1 MSINVM
7 WNRSGVLDALSAFA
21 GGYGKQNQQNQA
33 QQAQMDYTAD
43 VANNQAIERGLS
55 GLIGPSLNL
64 GTAYLGANAAGLPA
78 DEARAAAIASVM
90 PRSVASSI
98 MGRQEMGRDL
108 EYNNARYEQDF
119 QRTFGFPSTEAPSV
133 GEAHYARLDPAMQ
146 QQVLSS
152 YDMTPETFASMP
164 QPEQSRTYGRM
175 ARDFVTSQQARQQ
188 AQVKMQVVEQA
199 RAADEAQTMRTF
211 GDLEIAEGL
220 TNGKMQITNP
230 IWADKWSRL
239 NSSMEAMTDDPS
251 IAGDPRLVANFQQH
265 GNAGRMGMIKQMR
278 NAGVIQPKL
287 SAQDMAERA
296 KVVVNGRVLLPHGK
310 GMDKI
315 LDLGD
320 ERKSVEYPEGQGVG
334 ETWENPRFPGALLS
348 RKPTGEVYKVIDTSG
363 KQVGLKDYY
372 ELREKIRESLTTE
385 PDELGNVIEPDED
398 QIDAEVKRTT
408 DGYTR
413 QFGKQNDSGE
423 GNAPP
428 GPAASGST
436 TPATTQPAAPAS
448 WLDRLMGRKVAPQAG
463 APSPVAPGQTATP
476 GATPAAPGG
485 KRRNVIPK
493 IRDYLDYD
501 EEKGV
506 LGLYNAKTKSWRY
519 IKSDDSVN
527 VDAVLELDS
536 AVRDSLRRAVKDPKT
551 GKTDWVEPGDD
562 VVRAALEKRIDEAMK
577 TVDKYRMGRPKAKD
591 GNAPPAPPT
600 ASTRPAEDAEV
611 AGRPPSAGKPLIT
624 GERATEISREMA
636 KIAKQY
642 PGAKGA
648 PEHVKRRY
656 YNLKKELEA
665 LTRG

>member
-7 WNRSGVLDALSAFA
+7 WNRSGVLDALSAFV

-43 VANNQAIERGLS
+43 VANQQEIGRGIS
-55 GLIGPSLNL
+55 GLIGPALNL

-78 DEARAAAIASVM
+78 DEAKAAAIASVM

-164 QPEQSRTYGRM
+164 QPEKSRTYGRM

-220 TNGKMQITNP
+220 TNGKIEITNP
-230 IWADKWSRL
+230 VLADKWSRV
-239 NSSMEAMTDDPS
+239 NSSLEGITDDPS
-251 IAGDPRLVANFQQH
+251 IAGDPRLVSAFQQA
-265 GNAGRMGMIKQMR
+265 GNGVRMNLVKQFR
-278 NAGVIQPKL
+278 NAGALRPKL

-320 ERKSVEYPEGQGVG
+320 ERKSVEYPQGQGVG

-348 RKPTGEVYKVIDTSG
+348 RKPTGEVYKVIDTAG
-363 KQVGLKDYY
+363 KQVGPQDFF

-385 PDELGNVIEPDED
+385 PDELGNVIEPNAD
-398 QIDAEVKRTT
+398 QIDDEFDRTM
-408 DGYTR
+408 DRYMR
-413 QFGKQNDSGE
+413 RFGKQNDQQRE
-423 GNAPP
+423 PPAPP
-428 GPAASGST
+428 TSQPAG
-436 TPATTQPAAPAS
+436 TPAPKGS
-448 WLDRLMGRKVAPQAG
+448 WLDRLMGHKVAPQAG
-463 APSPVAPGQTATP
+463 APSPGAPGQTATP

-536 AVRDSLRRAVKDPKT
+536 AVRDSLRRPVKDPKT
-551 GKTDWVEPGDD
+551 GKTDWVEPSDD
-562 VVRAALEKRIDEAMK
+562 AVRAALEKRIDEAMK
-577 TVDKYRMGRPKAKD
+577 TVDKYRKGKPKAKD
-591 GNAPPAPPT
+591 GDAPPAPPA
-600 ASTRPAEDAEV
+600 ASTQPAEKGEV
-611 AGRPPSAGKPLIT
+611 SGRPPAAGKPLIT